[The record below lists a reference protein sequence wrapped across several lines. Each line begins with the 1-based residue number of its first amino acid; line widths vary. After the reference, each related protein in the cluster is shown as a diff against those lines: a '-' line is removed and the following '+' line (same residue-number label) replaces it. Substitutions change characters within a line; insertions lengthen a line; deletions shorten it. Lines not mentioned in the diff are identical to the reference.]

1 MVSQAD
7 AGSAVTYGEEEL
19 ELFAESLMRARA
31 SRQPLALPPDFAVR
45 CGAGQAARIAELH
58 AAKLLDRLG
67 GRIVGS
73 KLGGTNRAALEKLG
87 LERPFVGPVLS
98 SALFDS
104 PARTPRSGFLMCVI
118 EAEVAMRFGKPVDGR
133 NGPPSRES
141 LVDAISEL
149 HPAIE
154 IADSRLAGFPAVPP
168 AAIAA
173 DLGFAGALVTGAPC
187 ADWRRHDLS
196 AASVRLI
203 VNGEVVREGKGE
215 AVLGNPLDALAD
227 FVVQAAREGRAIE
240 AGEIVSTG
248 TWTQP
253 YMAQQGDRIVADF
266 GPLGIVEVEIT

>member
-1 MVSQAD
+1 MTTG
-7 AGSAVTYGEEEL
+7 AGAPQLSN
-19 ELFAESLMRARA
+19 AEIEDLA
-31 SRQPLALPPDFAVR
+31 SRLVQAHETRAAVKLPPDFAQR
-45 CGAGQAARIAELH
+45 CGADAARAL
-58 AAKLLDRLG
+58 AARHLDGVLARKG
-67 GRIVGS
+67 GRVVGS
-73 KLGGTNRAALEKLG
+73 KLGRTNRAALEKLG
-87 LERPFVGPVLS
+87 LERPFVGPVMS
-98 SALFDS
+98 SSLFDS

-118 EAEVAMRFGKPVDGR
+118 EAEVAMRFGRQVDGR
-133 NGPPSRES
+133 SGRPSRET

-149 HPAIE
+149 RPAIE

-168 AAIAA
+168 QAIVA
-173 DLGFAGALVTGAPC
+173 DLGFAGALVIGAPC
-187 ADWRRHDLS
+187 ADWGRHDLS

-203 VNGEVVREGKGE
+203 VNGSPVREGKGE

-227 FVVQAAREGRAIE
+227 YVAEAGREGRAIE

>member
-1 MVSQAD
+1 MSDGAPTAPFSDAEIEDLARRLAD
-7 AGSAVTYGEEEL
+7 AHATRTAVQLPPE
-19 ELFAESLMRARA
+19 FAQRCDAAAARA
-31 SRQPLALPPDFAVR
+31 L
-45 CGAGQAARIAELH
+45 AARHLGA
-58 AAKLLDRLG
+58 LLAGRG
-67 GRIVGS
+67 GRVVGS

-87 LERPFVGPVLS
+87 LERPFVGPVMS
-98 SALFDS
+98 SSLFDS
-104 PARTPRSGFLMCVI
+104 PARMPRSGFLMCVI

-133 NGPPSRES
+133 KGPPSSEA

-149 HPAIE
+149 RPAIE

-168 AAIAA
+168 AAIVA

-196 AASVRLI
+196 AASVRLL
-203 VNGEVVREGKGE
+203 VNGAPVREGRGE

-227 FVVQAAREGRAIE
+227 YVAEAGREGRTIE

-266 GPLGIVEVEIT
+266 GPLGIVEVDIT